1 MMGMQ
6 TQIPEEVF
14 VEKAI
19 WDAVHR
25 HLRSIFTR
33 DVDTYQETTGED
45 LSLYEW
51 FVTPHRLDGLEFHR
65 FMIESNWSAVGER
78 WRYDL
83 LEPRLQRYGD
93 AAIVSYTAT
102 GSTALR
108 VSRERPM
115 VPIMGL
121 TPKVETARR
130 LAIAWGVHC
139 VPTHDPSGFND
150 MVDIAIEAA
159 LRDAFAQP
167 NDRVVIIAGVP
178 FGTPGAT
185 NLLHIAYIP
194 PFAERRIKPRPLIA
208 AAE

>member
-93 AAIVSYTAT
+93 AAIVSYTFMLT
-102 GSTALR
+102 QETSQGVKQTTHNESR
-108 VSRERPM
+108 VLIRQD
-115 VPIMGL
+115 GNW
-121 TPKVETARR
+121 KVVHVHKSP
-130 LAIAWGVHC
+130 AWQA
-139 VPTHDPSGFND
+139 PLQPSC
-150 MVDIAIEAA
+150 
-159 LRDAFAQP
+159 
-167 NDRVVIIAGVP
+167 
-178 FGTPGAT
+178 
-185 NLLHIAYIP
+185 
-194 PFAERRIKPRPLIA
+194 
-208 AAE
+208 